1 VPRVILELPAP
12 LDPLVLKVLLE
23 RKVHR
28 VARVN
33 LGLRVTWVIP
43 ALKDLREIL
52 GLLVHK
58 VLPVLLVLLVLLVP
72 LAQPEPPVLL
82 VRKDQKVRRVKLGRL
97 SSTLLVKRVLPVD
110 SLVFQMIQARVLQV
124 GLDSTYL
131 ELTTTCQLGRNPK
144 TRAPQKGALFVFYN
158 LIDYI

>member
-1 VPRVILELPAP
+1 VPRVILGLLDP
-12 LDPLVLKVLLE
+12 LDPLVLKVLLDPKE
-23 RKVHR
+23 Q
-28 VARVN
+28 
-33 LGLRVTWVIP
+33 RVTLE
-43 ALKDLREIL
+43 LKV
-52 GLLVHK
+52 LLVLP
-58 VLPVLLVLLVLLVP
+58 VLPVLLVHKELKV
-72 LAQPEPPVLL
+72 QPEPPALL
-82 VRKDQKVRRVKLGRL
+82 VHRDQKVRRVKLGRL

-131 ELTTTCQLGRNPK
+131 ELTTTCQPGRNPK

>member
-1 VPRVILELPAP
+1 
-12 LDPLVLKVLLE
+12 
-23 RKVHR
+23 VHR

-33 LGLRVTWVIP
+33 LGLRATWVIP

-58 VLPVLLVLLVLLVP
+58 VLPVLLVLLVRKELKAQPELLDQLVP
-72 LAQPEPPVLL
+72 LVQ
-82 VRKDQKVRRVKLGRL
+82 RVRRVKLGFL

-110 SLVFQMIQARVLQV
+110 FLVFQMIQARVLQV

-131 ELTTTCQLGRNPK
+131 ELTTTCQLGCNPK